1 MPEGASRLCRIG
13 GLRLVWNVIVP
24 RPPVALAEWNAGE
37 TVFNPMSS
45 TLPDLVFPAV
55 PDGRDGP

>member
-1 MPEGASRLCRIG
+1 MPDR

-37 TVFNPMSS
+37 TVFNLMSS
-45 TLPDLVFPAV
+45 TLSSLVFPAVPAV